1 MVESHIKPTDP
12 TSSDAGSVAGGTA
25 AVTNN
30 NGPSAANLD
39 TSSKFKTKKEKKEI
53 GVGVKR
59 IKKNKKETTKPLTK
73 VVIRRLP
80 PSMDEETFRK
90 QIDPIPDHDDFY
102 FVSGDWSLGKNA
114 SSRAYI
120 SFIHAEDIFLFK
132 DKFDGYIFVD
142 SKGVEF
148 PAVVEYAPF
157 QELPRNRSR
166 KKDAKAGTI
175 EMDTHFLEFQEALE
189 QEEKESAGKSKSKL
203 EYSYQIKD
211 EKKITSTPLLE
222 FIAQKKQEKREEK
235 RRKMEE
241 KKKQRKEE
249 RQKKS
254 QGGKPT
260 VDVIKEEKGREDDIV
275 VRTVPS
281 RLDPNQQPRKEIG
294 VGKKSGEKSDLQKD
308 VKDKEKKQRNRR
320 EKDKDRE
327 RPKQENDAGEAP
339 EKTLSRKQERDKQR
353 KEKDKA
359 KRQEEKEKK
368 PQPDQPKREKEF
380 VVKDEKI
387 AEASIPSLTSNTDG
401 PRKEV
406 KKYSERRKE
415 TRARAETRLA
425 ELEER
430 KDSVQNAI
438 TSEHFKSIP
447 VIPKIDIKKSVLT
460 PHVAPFI
467 PKEKSTIILG
477 ESSVSLPPAFP
488 QKSVTPT
495 PPIEQHR
502 PEPELVSAKSESAVT
517 FSEAPAAP
525 DSSSSA
531 ERKPDLD
538 EKLKEAR
545 EARKIRNKQRPSIQI
560 YQPRKRLISGVP
572 SNDCKETGGGAKSED
587 DKLKDKSDSDRSSDK
602 SSKLKTNSESIEK
615 GGKRHKLT
623 KKASDRERPRDRRCR
638 RKNSTDGEGDAG
650 PAAATERKAISRRNS
665 GEEQQPSPAEPA
677 SLPSHT
683 EEKQETEGVAEVAEA
698 LEEVKLNS

>member
-1 MVESHIKPTDP
+1 MVESQQKFPET
-12 TSSDAGSVAGGTA
+12 SDATVPAGGQLSTA
-25 AVTNN
+25 PET
-30 NGPSAANLD
+30 
-39 TSSKFKTKKEKKEI
+39 TKSRQKKD
-53 GVGVKR
+53 
-59 IKKNKKETTKPLTK
+59 KKETGGSKRNKKSKKDVPKPLTK

-90 QIDPIPDHDDFY
+90 QIDPIPDHEDFY

-120 SFIHAEDIFLFK
+120 SFSRAEDIFLFK

-166 KKDAKAGTI
+166 KKDAKCGTI
-175 EMDTHFLEFQEALE
+175 ETDTHFIAFQEALE
-189 QEEKESAGKSKSKL
+189 LEEKESAGKSKSKL

-211 EKKITSTPLLE
+211 EKKVTSTPLLE
-222 FIAQKKQEKREEK
+222 YIAQKRQEKREEK

-254 QGGKPT
+254 QTGKP
-260 VDVIKEEKGREDDIV
+260 ISESIREEKGKEDDIV

-281 RLDPNQQPRKEIG
+281 RLDPNQTKRDAVKKMNEKADVTKDSKDRDKKQRSRKE
-294 VGKKSGEKSDLQKD
+294 
-308 VKDKEKKQRNRR
+308 KDKERMKQ
-320 EKDKDRE
+320 EKD
-327 RPKQENDAGEAP
+327 EAVGGQ
-339 EKTLSRKQERDKQR
+339 EKTLSRKQERDRQR
-353 KEKDKA
+353 KEKDKT
-359 KRQEEKEKK
+359 KKQEEKDKK
-368 PQPDQPKREKEF
+368 PSGDAPHWDKEVVPKAVEVEVPTK
-380 VVKDEKI
+380 
-387 AEASIPSLTSNTDG
+387 PSTSEV

-430 KDSVQNAI
+430 NDVQTSI

-488 QKSVTPT
+488 QKSVVQTPAVSQLAEEPMVKKEST
-495 PPIEQHR
+495 PAPD
-502 PEPELVSAKSESAVT
+502 T
-517 FSEAPAAP
+517 PAA
-525 DSSSSA
+525 DSSSS
-531 ERKPDLD
+531 ERKPDID

-545 EARKIRNKQRPSIQI
+545 EARKIRNKNRPSIAI
-560 YQPRKRLISGVP
+560 YQPRKRLIPGAA
-572 SNDCKETGGGAKSED
+572 GGSKDGDD
-587 DKLKDKSDSDRSSDK
+587 DKMKDKSDSDRSSDK
-602 SSKLKTNSESIEK
+602 SIKPRLNDEK
-615 GGKRHKLT
+615 DKRHKLT
-623 KKASDRERPRDRRCR
+623 KKSSDKERPKDRRCR
-638 RKNSTDGEGDAG
+638 RKNSSDLEGDRDKKG
-650 PAAATERKAISRRNS
+650 PSRKNSR
-665 GEEQQPSPAEPA
+665 EEPPPPAEPVPSA
-677 SLPSHT
+677 SVDEKPVAQNVT
-683 EEKQETEGVAEVAEA
+683 ETVEA
-698 LEEVKLNS
+698 LEGINLNS

>member
-1 MVESHIKPTDP
+1 MVESQQKFPEIMST
-12 TSSDAGSVAGGTA
+12 TGAGGTNSS
-25 AVTNN
+25 VS
-30 NGPSAANLD
+30 GSAPEG
-39 TSSKFKTKKEKKEI
+39 SKSKVKTDKKEA
-53 GVGVKR
+53 GGGKR
-59 IKKNKKETTKPLTK
+59 NKKSKKDVPKPLTK

-90 QIDPIPDHDDFY
+90 QIDPIPDHEDFY

-120 SFIHAEDIFLFK
+120 SFSKAEDIFLFK

-166 KKDAKAGTI
+166 KKDAKCGTI
-175 EMDTHFLEFQEALE
+175 EVDTHFKAFQEALE
-189 QEEKESAGKSKSKL
+189 LEEKESTGKSKSKL

-222 FIAQKKQEKREEK
+222 FIAQKRLEKREEK

-254 QGGKPT
+254 QVGKPIT
-260 VDVIKEEKGREDDIV
+260 EAIKEEIGKEDDIV

-281 RLDPNQQPRKEIG
+281 RLDPNQIKKDS
-294 VGKKSGEKSDLQKD
+294 GKRMNEKIDFGKD
-308 VKDKEKKQRNRR
+308 PKDKDKKQRNKKEKEKERVKQ
-320 EKDKDRE
+320 EKDDVVGG
-327 RPKQENDAGEAP
+327 QEKA
-339 EKTLSRKQERDKQR
+339 LSRKQERDRQR

-359 KRQEEKEKK
+359 RKLEEKDRK
-368 PQPDQPKREKEF
+368 PTGESSNREKEVPPK
-380 VVKDEKI
+380 VVEVLEVPKVVTADV
-387 AEASIPSLTSNTDG
+387 

-430 KDSVQNAI
+430 SDVQTPI
-438 TSEHFKSIP
+438 TSEHFKSIA

-477 ESSVSLPPAFP
+477 ESSGALPPAFP
-488 QKSVTPT
+488 QKSSTAMAVASQPTEESLATKELTP
-495 PPIEQHR
+495 
-502 PEPELVSAKSESAVT
+502 
-517 FSEAPAAP
+517 APDTAAA
-525 DSSSSA
+525 DSSSS
-531 ERKPDLD
+531 ERKPDID

-545 EARKIRNKQRPSIQI
+545 EARKIRNKNRPSIAI
-560 YQPRKRLISGVP
+560 YQPRKRMIP
-572 SNDCKETGGGAKSED
+572 ETAVDD
-587 DKLKDKSDSDRSSDK
+587 DKMKDKSDSDRSSDK
-602 SSKLKTNSESIEK
+602 SVKPKPATEK
-615 GGKRHKLT
+615 DKRHKLT
-623 KKASDRERPRDRRCR
+623 KKSSDKERPKDRRCR
-638 RKNSTDGEGDAG
+638 RKNSSDLEGDRDRKEPSRKNSREE
-650 PAAATERKAISRRNS
+650 PA
-665 GEEQQPSPAEPA
+665 PPAEPA
-677 SLPSHT
+677 PITAS
-683 EEKQETEGVAEVAEA
+683 EEKSAGQSVSEAVEA
-698 LEEVKLNS
+698 LDGIDLNS

>member
-1 MVESHIKPTDP
+1 MVESHIKTLDS
-12 TSSDAGSVAGGTA
+12 TSADVGTPVAGGVSATS
-25 AVTNN
+25 NN
-30 NGPSAANLD
+30 NNAPIAETAVK
-39 TSSKFKTKKEKKEI
+39 SKAKRDKKEL
-53 GVGVKR
+53 GNNNKR
-59 IKKNKKETTKPLTK
+59 NKKNKKDTTKPLTK
-73 VVIRRLP
+73 VIIRRLP
-80 PSMDEETFRK
+80 PSMDEDTFRK

-120 SFIHAEDIFLFK
+120 SFVRAEDIFLFK

-175 EMDTHFLEFQEALE
+175 DVDTHFLAFQEAQE

-254 QGGKPT
+254 QSGKQI
-260 VDVIKEEKGREDDIV
+260 VEVIKEEKTREDDIV

-281 RLDPNQQPRKEIG
+281 RLDPNQQTRKDTN
-294 VGKKSGEKSDLQKD
+294 VGKRPNDKFDTSKE
-308 VKDKEKKQRNRR
+308 VKEKEKRQRNRR
-320 EKDKDRE
+320 EKDKE
-327 RPKQENDAGEAP
+327 KEKPKQENDASESQ
-339 EKTLSRKQERDKQR
+339 EKTLNRKQERDKQR
-353 KEKDKA
+353 REKDKVR
-359 KRQEEKEKK
+359 RQEEKEK
-368 PQPDQPKREKEF
+368 PSQMEQPKRDKEF
-380 VVKDEKI
+380 VIKDEKQT
-387 AEASIPSLTSNTDG
+387 EPSTSASFSEGT
-401 PRKEV
+401 RKEV

-430 KDSVQNAI
+430 KDNVQNAI

-447 VIPKIDIKKSVLT
+447 VIPKVDIKKSVLT

-477 ESSVSLPPAFP
+477 ESSFSLPPAFP
-488 QKSVTPT
+488 QKSATSTPSV
-495 PPIEQHR
+495 EQQ
-502 PEPELVSAKSESAVT
+502 PQQEPEMETAKNEPTVSSSVE
-517 FSEAPAAP
+517 PPPAP
-525 DSSSSA
+525 DSSSST

-560 YQPRKRLISGVP
+560 YQPRKRLITGAP
-572 SNDCKETGGGAKSED
+572 SNDSKEGGGGGGAKSED
-587 DKLKDKSDSDRSSDK
+587 DKAKEKSDSDRSSDK
-602 SSKLKTNSESIEK
+602 SSKPKFGSESVDK
-615 GGKRHKLT
+615 GKRHKLT
-623 KKASDRERPRDRRCR
+623 KKASDRERIRDRRCR
-638 RKNSTDGEGDAG
+638 RKNSTDGEGDAS
-650 PAAATERKAISRRNS
+650 ERKGVSRRNS
-665 GEEQQPSPAEPA
+665 REEQPAC
-677 SLPSHT
+677 T
-683 EEKQETEGVAEVAEA
+683 EAVVSSAAVQIDEKQET
-698 LEEVKLNS
+698 LEDG